1 MPDSRKDREIK
12 FDNEEGRARD
22 VISSLLLENRF
33 GFDIKEYVDDIN
45 YVYFED
51 MININKKSIK

>member
-22 VISSLLLENRF
+22 FISSLLLENRF